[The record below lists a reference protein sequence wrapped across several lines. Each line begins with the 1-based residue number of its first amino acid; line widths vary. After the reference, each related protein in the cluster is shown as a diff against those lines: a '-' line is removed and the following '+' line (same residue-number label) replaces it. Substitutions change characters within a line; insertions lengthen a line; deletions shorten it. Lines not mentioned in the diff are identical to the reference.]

1 MGNSLVTSR
10 GLLAK
15 VVAAT
20 AIALFW
26 CVNAVGTVGIT
37 SLATAASAV
46 TTPAQAGERHRNRN
60 RDGRRR
66 RHRRR
71 RYRNNRW
78 EWYWWQGPWNY

>member
-1 MGNSLVTSR
+1 MGNSRVNSR
-10 GLLAK
+10 GMLAK
-15 VVAAT
+15 AVAAI

-26 CVNAVGTVGIT
+26 CINAFGTLVVTALG
-37 SLATAASAV
+37 TAASAV

-66 RHRRR
+66 RQRRR

-78 EWYWWQGPWNY
+78 EWYWWQGPWAY